1 VAAPLPESAAAR
13 TWEALAEVRIRHPH
27 VRWLPPNKLHLT
39 LVFLGS
45 TDPSRLDAIA
55 AACGQVAALHRP
67 FEIATGEAGG
77 RAGGRRGGVAWLRLA
92 EGGHEVAQLSLD
104 LDNAISSHTFDAERA
119 PRPHLT
125 IARGV
130 SESAL
135 RDLGAV
141 AKVVRLRWT
150 VDRIVLFRSHTDAG
164 GSRYEEFASSRLG
177 PAA

>member
-1 VAAPLPESAAAR
+1 MAAPLPELAAAR
-13 TWEALAEVRIRHPH
+13 TWEALAEVRIRHPQ
-27 VRWLPPNKLHLT
+27 VRWLPPNKQHLT
-39 LVFLGS
+39 LVFLGP
-45 TDPSRLDAIA
+45 TDPSRVDSIA
-55 AACGQVAALHRP
+55 AACTQVAARHRP
-67 FEIATGEAGG
+67 FEVATGDAGG

-92 EGGHEVAQLSLD
+92 DGGHEVARLSLD
-104 LDNAISSHTFDAERA
+104 LDDTIGSDTFDAERA

-125 IARGV
+125 VARGV
-130 SESAL
+130 SEAAL

-164 GSRYEEFASSRLG
+164 GSRYEELASSRLG